1 MTVPSE
7 TSTTIDP
14 REVSLYAGH
23 FDALWGVAWSPDGT
37 RLLSGSHDGTARVW
51 DANRGTELFALAG
64 PSLSI
69 SAVAWSPDGTRLL
82 TAAEDHSVRVWDA
95 TTGADL
101 LTLGVGGSGVG
112 GAVAWSPDSTR
123 ILTSF
128 DDASARIWDASS
140 GQVVRTLSGHTE
152 HLTAVSWS
160 PDGTR
165 VATASDDGTARVWD
179 VTTGTELLRVG
190 PMAFVGRGATM
201 GPDGRP
207 THVGPIEPMTG
218 LSWSPDSRRIIT
230 AFDSAEPRVWDAA
243 TGEEVLSLHG
253 RERRWVSVVSWSPDG
268 SRIIT
273 DDISG
278 TTAHIWDAATGE
290 ELLSLRGHTQWACA
304 LAWSPD

>member
-7 TSTTIDP
+7 TSATIDP

-165 VATASDDGTARVWD
+165 VATASDDGTARIWD

-218 LSWSPDSRRIIT
+218 LSWSRTR
-230 AFDSAEPRVWDAA
+230 AA
-243 TGEEVLSLHG
+243 S
-253 RERRWVSVVSWSPDG
+253 SPPSTRPSPG
-268 SRIIT
+268 
-273 DDISG
+273 SG
-278 TTAHIWDAATGE
+278 TPPPARRSSASTVANAAG
-290 ELLSLRGHTQWACA
+290 
-304 LAWSPD
+304 